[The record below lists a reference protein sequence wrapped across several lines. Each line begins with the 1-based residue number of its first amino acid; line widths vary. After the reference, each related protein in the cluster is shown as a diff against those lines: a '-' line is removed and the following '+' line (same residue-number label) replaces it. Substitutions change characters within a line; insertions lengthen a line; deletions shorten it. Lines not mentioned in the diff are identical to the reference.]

1 MDKCS
6 PEWPRLPVFGKIKQ
20 ISALKPSW
28 EFSWCF
34 SPLQPQT
41 SSLQEQRTASD
52 RGRNADKSHAG
63 GSSLQTPGVPRLCHH
78 QHTWGRRGDT
88 GQRLTCAVQEEVMA
102 GPRRAA
108 HCRGPAAQGECE
120 TTACLQVVS
129 KNSTN
134 PLLCAQAPVPR
145 DELHTPGAHT
155 SPTHVGA
162 PVIHCTPGPHTQ
174 MVW

>member
-1 MDKCS
+1 MAPFASFWKNQANLSSEAQLGIFMVFLPIAASNILS
-6 PEWPRLPVFGKIKQ
+6 PRAEN
-20 ISALKPSW
+20 
-28 EFSWCF
+28 
-34 SPLQPQT
+34 
-41 SSLQEQRTASD
+41 SL

-78 QHTWGRRGDT
+78 QHTQGRRGDT

-155 SPTHVGA
+155 SPAHVGA

-174 MVW
+174 TVW